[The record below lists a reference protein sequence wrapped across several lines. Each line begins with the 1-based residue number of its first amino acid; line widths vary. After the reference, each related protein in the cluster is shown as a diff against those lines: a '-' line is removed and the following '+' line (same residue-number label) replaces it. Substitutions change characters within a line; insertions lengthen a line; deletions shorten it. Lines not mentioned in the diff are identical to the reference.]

1 MFSFDC
7 LLILTILKRTGAG
20 RDMFFT
26 GLVVVLIVISAAL
39 VLSAIVVLIV
49 GIVRLVFY
57 AELLRACVCLRP
69 YSRFLLLFLADEE
82 RSERKQQVRANLTM
96 ASLSTATILPPQCE

>member
-49 GIVRLVFY
+49 VIVRLV
-57 AELLRACVCLRP
+57 LL
-69 YSRFLLLFLADEE
+69 S
-82 RSERKQQVRANLTM
+82 
-96 ASLSTATILPPQCE
+96 

>member
-1 MFSFDC
+1 MNQCTVLTQRRLNVCLNNHEMLVFYSFV
-7 LLILTILKRTGAG
+7 ILTILKRTRAG

-49 GIVRLVFY
+49 VIVRLVFY
-57 AELLRACVCLRP
+57 PELQRTYV
-69 YSRFLLLFLADEE
+69 
-82 RSERKQQVRANLTM
+82 
-96 ASLSTATILPPQCE
+96 

>member
-7 LLILTILKRTGAG
+7 LLILTILKRTGTG

-49 GIVRLVFY
+49 VIVRLV
-57 AELLRACVCLRP
+57 LL
-69 YSRFLLLFLADEE
+69 S
-82 RSERKQQVRANLTM
+82 
-96 ASLSTATILPPQCE
+96 